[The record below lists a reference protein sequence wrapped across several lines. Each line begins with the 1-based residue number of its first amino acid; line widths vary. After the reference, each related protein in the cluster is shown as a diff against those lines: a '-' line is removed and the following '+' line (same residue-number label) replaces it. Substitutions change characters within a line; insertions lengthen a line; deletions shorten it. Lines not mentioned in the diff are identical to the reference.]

1 MIDYLQKGGPL
12 MWVLLGLSILCG
24 GVFLERILF
33 LNQITI
39 PVADFLRG
47 LSNLIREKR
56 WAEAQIECA
65 AVPAPVTRVLHA
77 AVLRHNQPR
86 EELRAIVQDAGQL
99 EVSRL
104 ERRIN
109 ILSAASVI
117 APLIGLLG
125 TVVGLLNSF
134 TNLSAAQG
142 SATPAEVA
150 AGVYQSL
157 ITAALGLVVAIPA
170 YLCYAFLSARARA
183 IMHDL
188 ERAGVEVVNLIED
201 ARDGDN
207 IVEFR
212 HAGAAEAPVAR
223 ARGHK

>member
-1 MIDYLQKGGPL
+1 
-12 MWVLLGLSILCG
+12 MWVLLALSILSG

-65 AVPAPVTRVLHA
+65 TVSAPVTRVLHA
-77 AVLRHNQPR
+77 AVLRHHHPR

-99 EVSRL
+99 EVGRL

-125 TVVGLLNSF
+125 TILGMLD
-134 TNLSAAQG
+134 
-142 SATPAEVA
+142 ATTELAA
-150 AGVYQSL
+150 AGGGSSTAEMADGIFQSL
-157 ITAALGLVVAIPA
+157 LTTAAGLMVAVPCALA
-170 YLCYAFLSARARA
+170 YAYLSARVDGILRD
-183 IMHDL
+183 M
-188 ERAGVEVVNLIED
+188 ERAGIEAVNLICD
-201 ARDGDN
+201 HRDTPG
-207 IVEFR
+207 IVEFSR
-212 HAGAAEAPVAR
+212 QPASSSPKQA
-223 ARGHK
+223 

>member
-1 MIDYLQKGGPL
+1 
-12 MWVLLGLSILCG
+12 MWVLLALSILSG

-65 AVPAPVTRVLHA
+65 TVSAPVTRVLHA
-77 AVLRHNQPR
+77 AVLRHHHPR

-99 EVSRL
+99 EVGRL

-125 TVVGLLNSF
+125 TILGMLD
-134 TNLSAAQG
+134 
-142 SATPAEVA
+142 ATTELAA
-150 AGVYQSL
+150 AGGGSSTAEMADGIFQSL
-157 ITAALGLVVAIPA
+157 LTTAAGLMVAVPCALA
-170 YLCYAFLSARARA
+170 YAYLSARVDGILRD
-183 IMHDL
+183 M
-188 ERAGVEVVNLIED
+188 ERAGIEAVNLICD
-201 ARDGDN
+201 HRDTPG
-207 IVEFR
+207 IVEFSR
-212 HAGAAEAPVAR
+212 QPAGSSPKQA
-223 ARGHK
+223 

>member
-12 MWVLLGLSILCG
+12 MWVLLALSILSG

-65 AVPAPVTRVLHA
+65 TVSAPVTRVLHA
-77 AVLRHNQPR
+77 AVLRHHHPR

-99 EVSRL
+99 EVGRL

-125 TVVGLLNSF
+125 TILGMLD
-134 TNLSAAQG
+134 
-142 SATPAEVA
+142 ATTELAA
-150 AGVYQSL
+150 AGGGSSTAEMADGSFQSL
-157 ITAALGLVVAIPA
+157 LATAAGLMVAVPCAVA
-170 YLCYAFLSARARA
+170 YAYLSARVDGILRD
-183 IMHDL
+183 M
-188 ERAGVEVVNLIED
+188 ERAGIEAVNLICD
-201 ARDGDN
+201 HRDTPG
-207 IVEFR
+207 IVEFSR
-212 HAGAAEAPVAR
+212 QPAGSSPKQA
-223 ARGHK
+223 

>member
-12 MWVLLGLSILCG
+12 MWVLLGLSILSG

-125 TVVGLLNSF
+125 TVLGMLD
-134 TNLSAAQG
+134 
-142 SATPAEVA
+142 ATTDLAA
-150 AGVYQSL
+150 AGGGSSTAEMADGIFQSL
-157 ITAALGLVVAIPA
+157 LTTAGGLMVAVPCALPSAS
-170 YLCYAFLSARARA
+170 LSARVDGILRA
-183 IMHDL
+183 M
-188 ERAGVEVVNLIED
+188 ERAGIEIANLVCD
-201 ARDGDN
+201 HRDTPG
-207 IVEFR
+207 IVEFSQP
-212 HAGAAEAPVAR
+212 AARPDKQA
-223 ARGHK
+223 